1 MKDWNFIWVTTI
13 QLRLR
18 SLLSWQCSVHLWF
31 HDLMHINVGRKLDD
45 TLSSD
50 SIKKAVSQPELLIL
64 FAFLQHHIK
73 MTARVQR
80 YENYCFDPIQVVF
93 DSFLIV
99 LKKPS
104 IILDF
109 LWPHISV
116 CTVQYQILSDLICHV
131 FLERKGGKPPC
142 FGIIFGHFKD
152 IVAIHFCGQFSY
164 LFETTFAWL
173 TTKYCSGHPINK
185 S

>member
-1 MKDWNFIWVTTI
+1 
-13 QLRLR
+13 
-18 SLLSWQCSVHLWF
+18 
-31 HDLMHINVGRKLDD
+31 MHINVGRKLDD

-73 MTARVQR
+73 MTVRVQR

-99 LKKPS
+99 LKKPN

-109 LWPHISV
+109 L
-116 CTVQYQILSDLICHV
+116 
-131 FLERKGGKPPC
+131 
-142 FGIIFGHFKD
+142 
-152 IVAIHFCGQFSY
+152 
-164 LFETTFAWL
+164 
-173 TTKYCSGHPINK
+173 
-185 S
+185 

>member
-1 MKDWNFIWVTTI
+1 MKDWNFIWVSTI

-50 SIKKAVSQPELLIL
+50 SIKKAASQPELLIL

-80 YENYCFDPIQVVF
+80 YENYCFDPTQVVF

-99 LKKPS
+99 LKKS
-104 IILDF
+104 NIILDL

-116 CTVQYQILSDLICHV
+116 CTVQYQILSDLISHV

-142 FGIIFGHFKD
+142 FGIIFGILKTLL
-152 IVAIHFCGQFSY
+152 
-164 LFETTFAWL
+164 LFIFAGNFPTCLRLLLPGWPL
-173 TTKYCSGHPINK
+173 NTVLDTQ
-185 S
+185 

>member
-1 MKDWNFIWVTTI
+1 MKDWNFIWVSTV

-50 SIKKAVSQPELLIL
+50 SIKKAASQPELLIL

-73 MTARVQR
+73 KTARVQR
-80 YENYCFDPIQVVF
+80 YEHYCFDPTQFVF

-116 CTVQYQILSDLICHV
+116 CTVQYQILSDLICHG
-131 FLERKGGKPPC
+131 FFRKKRGKTTM
-142 FGIIFGHFKD
+142 FWHNFWHFKD

>member
-1 MKDWNFIWVTTI
+1 
-13 QLRLR
+13 
-18 SLLSWQCSVHLWF
+18 
-31 HDLMHINVGRKLDD
+31 MHINVGRKLDD

-80 YENYCFDPIQVVF
+80 YETYCFDPTQVVF
-93 DSFLIV
+93 NSFLIV
-99 LKKPS
+99 LKKPRS
-104 IILDF
+104 F
-109 LWPHISV
+109 WPFFDPI
-116 CTVQYQILSDLICHV
+116 YQCALCNIRSWV
-131 FLERKGGKPPC
+131 TWYVTGFFRKKRGKTTM
-142 FGIIFGHFKD
+142 FWHNFWHFKD

>member
-1 MKDWNFIWVTTI
+1 
-13 QLRLR
+13 
-18 SLLSWQCSVHLWF
+18 
-31 HDLMHINVGRKLDD
+31 MHINVGRKLDD

-73 MTARVQR
+73 MTARVLR

-109 LWPHISV
+109 L
-116 CTVQYQILSDLICHV
+116 
-131 FLERKGGKPPC
+131 
-142 FGIIFGHFKD
+142 
-152 IVAIHFCGQFSY
+152 
-164 LFETTFAWL
+164 
-173 TTKYCSGHPINK
+173 
-185 S
+185 